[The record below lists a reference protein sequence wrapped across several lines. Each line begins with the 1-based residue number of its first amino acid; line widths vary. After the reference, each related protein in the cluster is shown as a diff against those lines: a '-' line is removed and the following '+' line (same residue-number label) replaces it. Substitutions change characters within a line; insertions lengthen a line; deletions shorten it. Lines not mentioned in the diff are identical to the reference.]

1 MASHVFFP
9 FLDFH
14 VLYTSLSV
22 STYSLDSTKLQ
33 VSLPGLLL
41 FLLVFP
47 SWVISWTL
55 RLQVPSVDN
64 KKLILLPTALTFPLE
79 LQTHTS
85 NHLHSIPKYSKLKHR
100 FTLKFFFCV
109 LLLEPIN
116 PTLIFHVIQTKALW
130 PLLSFFHCC
139 FLSLCDYHLPSGCL

>member
-47 SWVISWTL
+47 SWVIS
-55 RLQVPSVDN
+55 
-64 KKLILLPTALTFPLE
+64 
-79 LQTHTS
+79 
-85 NHLHSIPKYSKLKHR
+85 
-100 FTLKFFFCV
+100 
-109 LLLEPIN
+109 
-116 PTLIFHVIQTKALW
+116 
-130 PLLSFFHCC
+130 
-139 FLSLCDYHLPSGCL
+139 